1 MKIKYWTLLGLCLS
15 LLSCSS
21 SESARDENNSISL
34 SQSSGLQ
41 CLEEGNVN
49 CAKENFCAQSVAD
62 ASNANAALR
71 CCASLS
77 LDIAFSENTQ
87 SLGRMLG
94 YQPVPYANL
103 KAGTL
108 SEALAGKKIVFG
120 ELFFQSEAQSPGL
133 RDLAIQWG
141 GKLTSDHASTREL
154 NQKIMKLGNDL
165 ESLSQCLARIPEN
178 FSEDN
183 LESVF
188 FSSPETVKVTMRDL
202 DFLKFATASM
212 AYFLQTSTQY
222 EWGFESFPAWPF
234 PNSFYADINGKA
246 GTGDLRFG
254 DLNSTAAM
262 NVLAKANLLQQGLQ
276 SFEKFLQEP
285 KIGLIDTWLR
295 WRFSQ
300 GDLVT
305 YTSVIR
311 SAAASLESGQWMSVS
326 GEDFILNFASLKTQ
340 ASLPNA
346 NLAPASIDLVEQNAQ
361 ADPEIN
367 SDYLKWM
374 FVNQIFWP
382 HSEN

>member
-1 MKIKYWTLLGLCLS
+1 MKIKYWSLLGLCLS

-21 SESARDENNSISL
+21 SQTASDENNSISL
-34 SQSSGLQ
+34 SLSSGLQ
-41 CLEEGNVN
+41 CLEEGNLN
-49 CAKENFCAQSVAD
+49 CAKENFCAQSAAD
-62 ASNANAALR
+62 PSNANLALR

-77 LDIAFSENTQ
+77 LDIGFSENTQ
-87 SLGRMLG
+87 NLGRMLG
-94 YQPVPYANL
+94 YQPVSYAHL

-108 SEALAGKKIVFG
+108 SDALAGKKIVFG

-141 GKLTSDHASTREL
+141 SKLTSDQASTREL
-154 NQKIMKLGNDL
+154 NQKIMKLGNDF

-178 FSEDN
+178 FSEDD

-188 FSSPETVKVTMRDL
+188 FSSPESVKVTARDL
-202 DFLKFATASM
+202 DFLKFATASL

-222 EWGFESFPAWPF
+222 EWGFEHFPSWPF
-234 PNSFYADINGKA
+234 PDSFYADINGKA

-254 DLNSTAAM
+254 DLNSTAALS
-262 NVLAKANLLQQGLQ
+262 VLSKANLLEQGLQ
-276 SFEKFLQEP
+276 AFESFLQQP

-300 GDLVT
+300 RDLVT

-311 SAAASLESGQWMSVS
+311 SSAASMQSGQWMSVA
-326 GEDFILNFASLKTQ
+326 GESFILNMASLKTQ

-346 NLAPASIDLVEQNAQ
+346 NFIPTSLDLVEQNSQ
-361 ADPEIN
+361 GDPEIN

-382 HSEN
+382 Q